1 MKTSSNGSPPIIRTE
16 NVVKRFGKETTALDG
31 VSIAIAPGTIYGLLG
46 PNGAGKT
53 TLVSILNGLTAFQE
67 GEVTIFGMDLQK
79 NLKDIRRRCTFIP
92 QSLAL
97 YENLSV
103 IENLRFFGG
112 IQSISGK
119 VLQDSIDYALSVS
132 HLHPL
137 LEQKVATLSGGQK
150 RRLNI
155 AIGLLNNPEIL
166 YFDEPTIGI
175 DPESRSEILATIRS
189 FKEEHKTVIYTS
201 HYMDEIER
209 ICDEVAIINHGEI
222 VRCGALKTIL
232 QQTDTDSAAIE
243 LLSSNRAQLD
253 QFAQTVP
260 NVKVLDSSTLLLE
273 EQDSKKMAA
282 LLTALEDAALPIKQ
296 IRYQSMTLESLFISL
311 TNRKEFDV

>member
-1 MKTSSNGSPPIIRTE
+1 MISIKNLLKSYNDH
-16 NVVKRFGKETTALDG
+16 VVLNHLDLQISKG
-31 VSIAIAPGTIYGLLG
+31 RVFGLLG

-53 TLVSILNGLTAFQE
+53 TLVSILNGLTTFQE
-67 GEVTIFGMDLQK
+67 GEVKVFDLDLRT
-79 NLKDIRRRCTFIP
+79 NLKDIRSHCTFIP

-97 YENLSV
+97 YDNLSV

-112 IQSISGK
+112 IQNISGK
-119 VLQDSIDYALSVS
+119 VLQDRIDYALSVN

-137 LEQKVATLSGGQK
+137 LDQKAATLSGGQK

-155 AIGLLNNPEIL
+155 ALGLLNNPEIL

-175 DPESRSEILATIRS
+175 DPESRTEILTTIRS

-201 HYMDEIER
+201 HYMDEIEK

-222 VRCGALKTIL
+222 IRQGPLKTML
-232 QQTDTDSAAIE
+232 QQTDAGSVTIE
-243 LLSSNRAQLD
+243 LLSSNRIRLN
-253 QFAQTVP
+253 QFAETVP
-260 NVKVLDSSTLLLE
+260 DIQVIDSNTLFLKG
-273 EQDSKKMAA
+273 QNSQKMAA

-296 IRYQSMTLESLFISL
+296 INYQSMSLESLFISL
-311 TNRKEFDV
+311 TNREKSDV